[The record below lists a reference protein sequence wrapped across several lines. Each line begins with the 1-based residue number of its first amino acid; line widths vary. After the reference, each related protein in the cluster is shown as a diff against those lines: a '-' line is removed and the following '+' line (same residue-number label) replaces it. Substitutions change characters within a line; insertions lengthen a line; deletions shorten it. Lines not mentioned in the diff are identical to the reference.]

1 MAAVGRRSAGRPSWL
16 DHLLLARHNG
26 ARTALYHRLLGDLHW
41 YFRGDDSHFT
51 QTGDRERVADGIER
65 CAFDPFWIGAGGVAR
80 CGVALAGVADWHLRA
95 CFRHRPWSSRL

>member
-1 MAAVGRRSAGRPSWL
+1 MAAVGRRSARRPSWL

-26 ARTALYHRLLGDLHW
+26 ARTALHHRLLGDLHW

-80 CGVALAGVADWHLRA
+80 GGGALAGVAGWHLRGWFWDSP
-95 CFRHRPWSSRL
+95 CSSRL